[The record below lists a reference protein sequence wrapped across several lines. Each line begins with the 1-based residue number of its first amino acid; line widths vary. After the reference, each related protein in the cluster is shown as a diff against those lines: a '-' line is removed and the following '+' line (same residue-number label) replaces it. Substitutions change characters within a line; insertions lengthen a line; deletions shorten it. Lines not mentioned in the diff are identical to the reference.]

1 MLVGGSK
8 SARGPIGLVFVV
20 VNYGGF
26 WIKKTIPQF
35 PYQLIYDL
43 QDKLSQGY
51 LRSTLPVAQLLQHGE
66 RHFWELGEE
75 KMRKSPRL
83 MDTKMVCSVFFPLS
97 LEWQHIAPLQC
108 NIPVGHWN
116 VFRRSDAV
124 QTKIMKSKYSSAA
137 GTAYVTYEN
146 CIVPKKC
153 LGRSNMAGKWRWKSG
168 KPHLGNMVESH
179 GVGLL
184 EVCPS
189 AS

>member
-1 MLVGGSK
+1 MLVGESK

-26 WIKKTIPQF
+26 WNKKTIPQF
-35 PYQLIYDL
+35 LYQSIYDL
-43 QDKLSQGY
+43 QDKLRIFKVNLARGTVAPTWGTTL
-51 LRSTLPVAQLLQHGE
+51 LRIGWRENAEIPAFDGHKNGLQ
-66 RHFWELGEE
+66 R
-75 KMRKSPRL
+75 
-83 MDTKMVCSVFFPLS
+83 FFPLS

-116 VFRRSDAV
+116 VFRRSDTV

-153 LGRSNMAGKWRWKSG
+153 LGRSNMAGNWRWKSG